1 MAVINHKSIQRSIT
15 PPGVYSKLFIL
26 LCLLLTVFT
35 VNAQEPGTPVA
46 GEGTDLDYR
55 LNPGD
60 KISVSV
66 FNHEDLSGE
75 LVVDGNGRIFLPLIG
90 QVQASG
96 LTSTELE
103 SELVSRFRPDY
114 LVNPKI
120 SVQVQM
126 FRPYYMM
133 GEVKSQGPFE
143 FTAGMTYLEAIA
155 RAGGYTYRAK
165 KDVVYVVHAGDTP
178 DEVRLEVNEKVQPG
192 DVIRVAE
199 RIF

>member
-1 MAVINHKSIQRSIT
+1 MT
-15 PPGVYSKLFIL
+15 PPGVLFVL
-26 LCLLLTVFT
+26 LCLLAAAFT
-35 VNAQEPGTPVA
+35 VNAQEPGLSVS
-46 GEGTDLDYR
+46 GDGQDLDYR

-75 LVVDGNGRIFLPLIG
+75 LVVDGSGRIFLPLIG

-96 LTSTELE
+96 LTSAELE
-103 SELVSRFRPDY
+103 SKLVGRYRPDY

-126 FRPYYMM
+126 FRPYYIM
-133 GEVKSQGPFE
+133 GEVRSQGPFD

-165 KDVVYVVHAGDTP
+165 KDVVYVVRAGDNP
-178 DEVRLEVNEKVQPG
+178 DEVKFEVNEKIQPG

>member
-1 MAVINHKSIQRSIT
+1 MTPLSVHGMLLGVLCVLAV
-15 PPGVYSKLFIL
+15 
-26 LCLLLTVFT
+26 VFT
-35 VNAQEPGTPVA
+35 VNAQEPGSPVA
-46 GEGTDLDYR
+46 GDGHDSDYR

-75 LVVDGNGRIFLPLIG
+75 LVVDGSGRIFLPLIG

-96 LTSTELE
+96 LTSAELE
-103 SELVSRFRPDY
+103 SELVGRYRPDY

-126 FRPYYMM
+126 FRPYYIM
-133 GEVKSQGPFE
+133 GEVQSQGPFD

-165 KDVVYVVHAGDTP
+165 KDVVYVVRAGRKP
-178 DEVRLEVNEKVQPG
+178 DEVRFEVNEKVQPG

>member
-1 MAVINHKSIQRSIT
+1 MT
-15 PPGVYSKLFIL
+15 PPGAHGMLLVL
-26 LCLLLTVFT
+26 LCLLAVVLT

-46 GEGTDLDYR
+46 EDGQNSDYR

-75 LVVDGNGRIFLPLIG
+75 FIVDGSGRIFLPLIG

-96 LTSTELE
+96 LTSSELE
-103 SELVSRFRPDY
+103 SELVGRYRPDY

-126 FRPYYMM
+126 FRPYYIM
-133 GEVKSQGPFE
+133 GEVQSQGPFD

-165 KDVVYVVHAGDTP
+165 KDVVYVVRAGRKH
-178 DEVRLEVNEKVQPG
+178 DEVRFEVNEKVQPG

>member
-1 MAVINHKSIQRSIT
+1 MNPKSIQRSMI
-15 PPGVYSKLFIL
+15 PPGVHGMLLVL
-26 LCLLLTVFT
+26 LCLLAAVFT
-35 VNAQEPGTPVA
+35 VNAQEPGIPVA
-46 GEGTDLDYR
+46 GDGQDSDYR

-75 LVVDGNGRIFLPLIG
+75 VIVDGNGRIFLPLIG

-103 SELVSRFRPDY
+103 SELVDRYRPDY

-133 GEVKSQGPFE
+133 GEVQSQGPFE

-165 KDVVYVVHAGDTP
+165 KDVVYVVRAGQNS
-178 DEVRLEVNEKVQPG
+178 DEVKFEVNEKVQPG

>member
-1 MAVINHKSIQRSIT
+1 MIR
-15 PPGVYSKLFIL
+15 PGVYGALLVF
-26 LCLLLTVFT
+26 LCLLAAVFT
-35 VNAQEPGTPVA
+35 VNAQEPGIPVA
-46 GEGTDLDYR
+46 GDGQDSDYR

-75 LVVDGNGRIFLPLIG
+75 VIVDGNGRIFLPLIG

-103 SELVSRFRPDY
+103 SELVDRYRPDY

-133 GEVKSQGPFE
+133 GEVQSQGPFE
-143 FTAGMTYLEAIA
+143 FTSGMTYLEAIA

-165 KDVVYVVHAGDTP
+165 KDVVYVVRAGQNS
-178 DEVRLEVNEKVQPG
+178 DEVKLEVNEKVQPG

>member
-1 MAVINHKSIQRSIT
+1 MILASLR
-15 PPGVYSKLFIL
+15 GIL
-26 LCLLLTVFT
+26 LCLLAVVCT
-35 VNAQEPGTPVA
+35 VNAQEPGNSDA
-46 GEGTDLDYR
+46 GDSQDSDYR

-75 LVVDGNGRIFLPLIG
+75 FAVDGSGRIFLPLIG

-103 SELVSRFRPDY
+103 SELVGRYRPDY

-120 SVQVQM
+120 SVRVQM

-133 GEVKSQGPFE
+133 GEVQSQGPFD

-165 KDVVYVVHAGDTP
+165 KDVVYVVRAGRKS
-178 DEVRLEVNEKVQPG
+178 DEVRFEVNEKVQPG

>member
-1 MAVINHKSIQRSIT
+1 MTLA
-15 PPGVYSKLFIL
+15 GVRWML
-26 LCLLLTVFT
+26 LCLLVVICT
-35 VNAQEPGTPVA
+35 VNAQEPGNSDA
-46 GEGTDLDYR
+46 GDREDSDYR

-75 LVVDGNGRIFLPLIG
+75 FAVDGSGRIFLPLIG
-90 QVQASG
+90 QVQVSG

-103 SELVSRFRPDY
+103 TELIGRYRPDY

-120 SVQVQM
+120 SVRVQM
-126 FRPYYMM
+126 FKPYYIM
-133 GEVKSQGPFE
+133 GEVQTQGPFD
-143 FTAGMTYLEAIA
+143 FTEGMTYLEAIA

-165 KDVVYVVHAGDTP
+165 KDVVYVVRAGSQP
-178 DEVRLEVNEKVQPG
+178 DEVRFEVNEKVQPG

>member
-1 MAVINHKSIQRSIT
+1 MI
-15 PPGVYSKLFIL
+15 PPGVHGMLLVL
-26 LCLLLTVFT
+26 LCLLAAVFT
-35 VNAQEPGTPVA
+35 VNAQEPGIPVA
-46 GEGTDLDYR
+46 GDGQDSDYR

-75 LVVDGNGRIFLPLIG
+75 VIVDGNGRIFLPLIG

-103 SELVSRFRPDY
+103 
-114 LVNPKI
+114 
-120 SVQVQM
+120 
-126 FRPYYMM
+126 RPYYMM
-133 GEVKSQGPFE
+133 GEVQSQGPFE

-165 KDVVYVVHAGDTP
+165 KDVVYVVRAGQNS
-178 DEVRLEVNEKVQPG
+178 DEVKLEVNEKVQPG